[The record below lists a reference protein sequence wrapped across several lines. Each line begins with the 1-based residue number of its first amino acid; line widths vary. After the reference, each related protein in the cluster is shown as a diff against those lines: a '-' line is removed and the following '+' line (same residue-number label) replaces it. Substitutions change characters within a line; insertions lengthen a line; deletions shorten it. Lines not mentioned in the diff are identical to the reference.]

1 MKSEDGIDL
10 YIRTAGIDQLPL
22 RCEFSF
28 LPGGYVRTNHFIQ
41 RAKPGESISVLDGT
55 VEAAGPGGETILLD
69 SAFGAHDFR
78 DRMGGAYPLSENHYT
93 VLFTAYTPVDKK
105 ISIRAARMDR
115 HV

>member
-1 MKSEDGIDL
+1 MKHIILSAAALLLCLSLGAQK
-10 YIRTAGIDQLPL
+10 YK
-22 RCEFSF
+22 
-28 LPGGYVRTNHFIQ
+28 GGVADKTI
-41 RAKPGESISVLDGT
+41 AV
-55 VEAAGPGGETILLD
+55 VGGETILLD

-93 VLFTAYTPVDKK
+93 VLFTAYTPVDQR